1 MAERPTITNELLQ
14 RMTDA
19 VVQAI
24 EPEWVILFGSQAKGT
39 ARPTSDIDFLVV
51 EAEPFGPERSRRKEA
66 AKVWRVLAKF
76 GIPTDVLMYSLEEI
90 AEWQHSPNHVIA
102 CALQEGQVMYER
114 SKAGENVAFGRAPR
128 FAGLERNAES
138 GSICR

>member
-1 MAERPTITNELLQ
+1 MAERATVTDELLQ
-14 RMTDA
+14 QMTDA
-19 VVQAI
+19 VVRTI
-24 EPEWVILFGSQAKGT
+24 EPEWVILFGSQAKGV
-39 ARPTSDIDFLVV
+39 ARPNSDVDFLVV

-102 CALQEGQVMYER
+102 RALQEGQVMYER
-114 SKAGENVAFGRAPR
+114 SEAGQNLTAGRIPR
-128 FAGLERNAES
+128 FEGLKGDAE
-138 GSICR
+138 